1 MGLDIPLNS
10 GKNYSDSIGVINKF
24 LAKDLDSQFD
34 LVYPQLVLAVK

>member
-10 GKNYSDSIGVINKF
+10 GKNYPDSIGVINKF